1 MQAIPFENNSYTTPA
16 RSISIISKF
25 LPSWVFYFKLFR
37 DVLRLSRITRRGMF
51 NKQLMHDSSLWVV
64 EDLESVGV
72 KIEITGVENFRGL
85 DIPCVF
91 VANHM
96 STLETFVLPAIILP
110 FKDLTFVVKEEL
122 IRYPVFKYPML
133 ASNPITVGR
142 KNPRE
147 DLKAVMN
154 GGLQRL
160 NARIS
165 VVIFP
170 QTTRY
175 IDFDPTKFNT
185 IGVKLAKKAG
195 VPVIPVAVK
204 TDAWGMGKYLK
215 DFGKIDPSKQVY
227 FSFGKPLWITGT
239 GAEEH
244 ERVIEFIQN
253 KLTQWMK

>member
-1 MQAIPFENNSYTTPA
+1 MRAIPFENNSYTTAA
-16 RSISIISKF
+16 RSVSFISKV

-37 DVLRLSRITRRGMF
+37 DVLRLSRIAKKAKF
-51 NKQLMHDSSLWVV
+51 NKQVMHDSSLWVFNN
-64 EDLESVGV
+64 LESVGV
-72 KIEITGVENFRGL
+72 KIEITGAENLREP
-85 DIPCVF
+85 DVSCVF
-91 VANHM
+91 VSNHM

-110 FKDLTFVVKEEL
+110 FKDLAFVVKEEL

-147 DLKAVMN
+147 DLRAVMD

-160 NARIS
+160 NAGIS

-175 IDFDPTKFNT
+175 VDFDPTRFNT
-185 IGVKLAKKAG
+185 IGIKLAKKAG
-195 VPVIPVAVK
+195 VPVIPLAVK
-204 TDAWGMGKYLK
+204 TDAWGMGKYIK
-215 DFGKIDPSKQVY
+215 DFGKIDPSKKVY
-227 FSFGKPLWITGT
+227 FSFGKPLSIKGA

-244 ERVIEFIQN
+244 QEVIEFIRN
-253 KLTQWMK
+253 KLLLWKR